1 MTIIY
6 QPTDADMRHLRQRR
20 LALVGY
26 GNLGRSFALNLRDSG
41 LDLMIGNIED
51 KFADLAR
58 NDGFQVKS
66 IAEAATDADTLLLI
80 IPDEVM
86 PQVYLQEVAPHLRTG
101 DMLVFASGYNVTY
114 GFIEPPAYVDAGLIA
129 PRTLGVGV
137 RDGYLNGLGY
147 PCYLSVG
154 QDHSGNAWDYVL
166 ALAAALGALHQG
178 ALEVSFNQEV
188 EVDLFLQQAV
198 LPALHHILLTATE
211 VLVREGYPPEV
222 VLTEL
227 YLSGELGLLLSRS
240 AVTGWSNTLQRM
252 SPTGQYSLL
261 SRTNNFQETKAQ
273 RIMVSILDMIRDG
286 DFAQEWSNEYTNG
299 YPRLNTL
306 RERYANST
314 MWRAE
319 REILSIL
326 RGMDAGDIDDQFLD

>member
-1 MTIIY
+1 
-6 QPTDADMRHLRQRR
+6 
-20 LALVGY
+20 
-26 GNLGRSFALNLRDSG
+26 
-41 LDLMIGNIED
+41 
-51 KFADLAR
+51 
-58 NDGFQVKS
+58 
-66 IAEAATDADTLLLI
+66 
-80 IPDEVM
+80 
-86 PQVYLQEVAPHLRTG
+86 
-101 DMLVFASGYNVTY
+101 
-114 GFIEPPAYVDAGLIA
+114 
-129 PRTLGVGV
+129 
-137 RDGYLNGLGY
+137 
-147 PCYLSVG
+147 
-154 QDHSGNAWDYVL
+154 
-166 ALAAALGALHQG
+166 
-178 ALEVSFNQEV
+178 
-188 EVDLFLQQAV
+188 
-198 LPALHHILLTATE
+198 

-299 YPRLNTL
+299 YPRLNML